1 MFTFHPRL
9 KRGFAHCAATSA
21 AILAL
26 TAMFVSSAAARPDK
40 SHVRKATTTSTI
52 VLVHGA
58 WADGS
63 SWNNVYQLLRSW
75 GFKVVI
81 PPNPLQGLASDSADV
96 ADYLHKGVSG
106 PIVLVGHSYGG
117 AVITNAAVGD
127 PNVKALVYVDAYIP
141 KQGQTLL
148 ELTSAQPGSCLG
160 GEPADAFNF
169 VPFVGAPAGD
179 FDTYMKQAADGSY
192 PGFANC
198 FANTLPSWK
207 AEALWAEQRP
217 LALNALLE
225 PSGPP
230 AWTSIPSWDVI
241 GTEDHLIP
249 PAEQTIMAKEAHAA
263 TTYLRA
269 PHVSMVARPEVVAGV
284 IAHAASATS

>member
-1 MFTFHPRL
+1 MSTFHPPL
-9 KRGFAHCAATSA
+9 KRGLTRCAATGT

-26 TAMFVSSAAARPDK
+26 TAMLVSSAAARPHK
-40 SHVRKATTTSTI
+40 SNVRNATTKPTI

-63 SWNNVYQLLRSW
+63 SWSNVYQLLRSW

-81 PPNPLQGLASDSADV
+81 PPNPLRGLASDSADV
-96 ADYLHKGVSG
+96 ADYLHAGVSG

-117 AVITNAAVGD
+117 AVITDAAVGD

-160 GEPADAFNF
+160 GEPADAFTF
-169 VPFVGAPAGD
+169 VPFPGAPEGD
-179 FDTYMKQAADGSY
+179 FDTYMKQEAGGSY

-207 AEALWAEQRP
+207 AEALWVEQRP

-230 AWTSIPSWDVI
+230 AWTSIPSWAVI
-241 GTEDHLIP
+241 GTEDHVIP

-263 TTYLRA
+263 PVYVRA
-269 PHVSMVARPEVVAGV
+269 PHVSMVSRPDVVASV
-284 IAHAASATS
+284 IAHAAWATS

>member
-1 MFTFHPRL
+1 
-9 KRGFAHCAATSA
+9 
-21 AILAL
+21 
-26 TAMFVSSAAARPDK
+26 MFVSSAAARPDK

-179 FDTYMKQAADGSY
+179 FDTYMKQAADGS
-192 PGFANC
+192 
-198 FANTLPSWK
+198 LPRVCELLRQHPSVLEGGS
-207 AEALWAEQRP
+207 AVGRATAARAQRAARTFRTAGLDEHP
-217 LALNALLE
+217 LL
-225 PSGPP
+225 GCDRDRRPP
-230 AWTSIPSWDVI
+230 D
-241 GTEDHLIP
+241 
-249 PAEQTIMAKEAHAA
+249 PAC
-263 TTYLRA
+263 
-269 PHVSMVARPEVVAGV
+269 
-284 IAHAASATS
+284 